1 MVRKIIEIDREKCNG
16 CGLCASACH
25 EGAIGMV
32 DGKAQ
37 LLRDDYC
44 DGLGNCLPVCPTGA
58 IRFIEREAAAYDEK
72 AAERAA
78 FRLSGQPCTGV
89 CAAHSLPGI
98 LCSRGL

>member
-44 DGLGNCLPVCPTGA
+44 DGLGKLSAGLPDGRDPLYRT
-58 IRFIEREAAAYDEK
+58 RKRRHTMK
-72 AAERAA
+72 K
-78 FRLSGQPCTGV
+78 PCRRT
-89 CAAHSLPGI
+89 
-98 LCSRGL
+98 